1 MLLAWEKRH
10 STNERIP
17 YILRSYYHSRSSND
31 IITARNP
38 NIKINYPIHQ
48 VGRATSAA
56 PLYFKAVKLDRE
68 APNLELIDGGFGA
81 NNPSLKAYR
90 EVGLMCNNPN
100 AGKMW
105 YSNPEQ

>member
-17 YILRSYYHSRSSND
+17 YILRSYYHSRSCND
-31 IITARNP
+31 MITARNP
-38 NIKINYPIHQ
+38 NIKIIYPIHQ

-68 APNLELIDGGFGA
+68 APNLELIDGGSGV
-81 NNPSLKAYR
+81 NNPLLETYR
-90 EVGLMCNNPN
+90 KL
-100 AGKMW
+100 A
-105 YSNPEQ
+105 